1 MILAIGEILAD
12 MIGCKEKDG
21 MTFKAFCGG
30 APFNVAVA
38 AHRAGAEVCFVGRV
52 GDDPMGRFV
61 TEEAAKAGFA
71 DLQIQKDPVRNTTL
85 AFVTL
90 TDGERD
96 FAFNRHDT
104 ADYHIDLSQ
113 VALDNSAVTTVH
125 LGSLM
130 LSEAAGRALAD
141 AVTERT
147 RALGKTLSFDINFR
161 TDIYADFEQAKAA
174 YAPYIQAASILKFSD
189 DELALITGAETLEVG
204 IRALNRPDALIL
216 VTLGSRGSAYFFGDL
231 SGTIASVPVKP
242 VDTTG
247 AGDAFF
253 GTFLA
258 CIEGKIWTK
267 ATIEQALTYA
277 NQAGAQATQFLGAV
291 QL

>member
-1 MILAIGEILAD
+1 MIIAIGEILAD
-12 MIGCKEKDG
+12 MIGCKEAG
-21 MTFKAFCGG
+21 VMTFKAFCGG

-38 AHRAGAEVCFVGRV
+38 AHRAGAAVCFVGRV

-61 TEEAAKAGFA
+61 TEEAKKADFA
-71 DLQIQKDPVRNTTL
+71 ELQIQQDPQRNTTL

-90 TDGERD
+90 TEGERD

-113 VALDNSAVTTVH
+113 VAIHNPEVSIVH

-130 LSEAAGRALAD
+130 LSEEAGQKLAAEVVQKARAFK
-141 AVTERT
+141 
-147 RALGKTLSFDINFR
+147 KTLSFDINFR
-161 TDIYADFEQAKAA
+161 TDIYGDFEQAKAA
-174 YAPYIQAASILKFSD
+174 YAPYIQAADILKFSD
-189 DELALITGAETLEVG
+189 DELALLTGKDSLEAG
-204 IRALNRPDALIL
+204 IQALNRPDALIL
-216 VTLGSRGSAYFFGDL
+216 VTLGSQGSAYFYGEI
-231 SGTIASVPVKP
+231 SGRIPSVPVKP

-258 CIEGKIWTK
+258 CMEGKTWTK
-267 ATIEQALTYA
+267 ANIEQALNVA